1 MFNLFI
7 NNKKMKK
14 TTVTRAY
21 EAPVVNVES
30 INVEKG
36 FALSGSGIGGGDHWE
51 MQPIILKLRQLKS
64 AQIKEL

>member
-1 MFNLFI
+1 MSKGIEHFMFNLFI

-21 EAPVVNVES
+21 EAPVVDVES

-36 FALSGSGIGGGDHWE
+36 FALSDTGGIGGGGHWE
-51 MQPIILKLRQLKS
+51 
-64 AQIKEL
+64 A

>member
-1 MFNLFI
+1 MSKGIEHFMFNLFI

-36 FALSGSGIGGGDHWE
+36 FALSGGTGSFEDPSEW
-51 MQPIILKLRQLKS
+51 PSLN
-64 AQIKEL
+64 

>member
-1 MFNLFI
+1 MFNIFI

-21 EAPVVNVES
+21 EAPEVNVES

-36 FALSGSGIGGGDHWE
+36 FAQSNFPPIEDAPGI
-51 MQPIILKLRQLKS
+51 
-64 AQIKEL
+64 

>member
-1 MFNLFI
+1 MSKGIEHFMFNLFI

-36 FALSGSGIGGGDHWE
+36 FALSIEDGDHWE
-51 MQPIILKLRQLKS
+51 M
-64 AQIKEL
+64 

>member
-14 TTVTRAY
+14 TIVTRAY

-36 FALSGSGIGGGDHWE
+36 FALSGGGIIEDPSENNPWG
-51 MQPIILKLRQLKS
+51 
-64 AQIKEL
+64 

>member
-1 MFNLFI
+1 
-7 NNKKMKK
+7 MKK

-36 FALSGSGIGGGDHWE
+36 FALSSTTKDPVEW
-51 MQPIILKLRQLKS
+51 
-64 AQIKEL
+64 

>member
-36 FALSGSGIGGGDHWE
+36 FAQSGGTGSFEDPSEW
-51 MQPIILKLRQLKS
+51 PSLN
-64 AQIKEL
+64 

>member
-1 MFNLFI
+1 MSREGELNTFMFNLFI

-36 FALSGSGIGGGDHWE
+36 FALSGGGSTEDPSLNPEW
-51 MQPIILKLRQLKS
+51 
-64 AQIKEL
+64 

>member
-1 MFNLFI
+1 
-7 NNKKMKK
+7 MKK

-36 FALSGSGIGGGDHWE
+36 FALSGSGTIEDPSENNPWG
-51 MQPIILKLRQLKS
+51 
-64 AQIKEL
+64 

>member
-36 FALSGSGIGGGDHWE
+36 FALSIEDGDHWE

>member
-1 MFNLFI
+1 
-7 NNKKMKK
+7 MKK

-36 FALSGSGIGGGDHWE
+36 FALSIVPGTEDDPFV
-51 MQPIILKLRQLKS
+51 Q
-64 AQIKEL
+64 

>member
-1 MFNLFI
+1 
-7 NNKKMKK
+7 MKK

-36 FALSGSGIGGGDHWE
+36 FALSGNGGFGGD
-51 MQPIILKLRQLKS
+51 PG
-64 AQIKEL
+64 ELPTPGM

>member
-1 MFNLFI
+1 MSKGIEHFMFNLFI

-21 EAPVVNVES
+21 EAPVVSVES

-36 FALSGSGIGGGDHWE
+36 FALSSGGTGSFDDPSEW
-51 MQPIILKLRQLKS
+51 PSLN
-64 AQIKEL
+64 

>member
-1 MFNLFI
+1 MSKGIEHFMFNLFI

-36 FALSGSGIGGGDHWE
+36 FALSGAENENPWFPE
-51 MQPIILKLRQLKS
+51 V
-64 AQIKEL
+64 

>member
-14 TTVTRAY
+14 TTETRAY

-36 FALSGSGIGGGDHWE
+36 FALSGDG
-51 MQPIILKLRQLKS
+51 
-64 AQIKEL
+64 AQNEDPWFPGV

>member
-51 MQPIILKLRQLKS
+51 M
-64 AQIKEL
+64 

>member
-21 EAPVVNVES
+21 EAPVVNVEA

-36 FALSGSGIGGGDHWE
+36 FALSIEGGDHWE
-51 MQPIILKLRQLKS
+51 M
-64 AQIKEL
+64 

>member
-21 EAPVVNVES
+21 EAPEVNVES

-36 FALSGSGIGGGDHWE
+36 FALSGGAGAGDPAEPNNPWG
-51 MQPIILKLRQLKS
+51 
-64 AQIKEL
+64 

>member
-14 TTVTRAY
+14 STVTRAY
-21 EAPVVNVES
+21 VAPVVDVES

-36 FALSGSGIGGGDHWE
+36 FALSDTGGLEGGGHW
-51 MQPIILKLRQLKS
+51 Q
-64 AQIKEL
+64 A